1 MHYTGMAAVSVEVH
15 GGHSVTSGA
24 TPM

>member
-1 MHYTGMAAVSVEVH
+1 MAAVSVEVH